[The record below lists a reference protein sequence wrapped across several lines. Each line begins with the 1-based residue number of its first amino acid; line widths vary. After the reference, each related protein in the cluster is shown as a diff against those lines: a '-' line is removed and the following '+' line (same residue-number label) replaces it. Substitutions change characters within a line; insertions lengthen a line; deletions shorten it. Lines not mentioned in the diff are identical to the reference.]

1 MRAFRGGKL
10 EILLATDIAARGIDI
25 DDLTHVIHLELPDTV
40 DQYIH
45 RSGRTG
51 RMGKEGTVVSLVT
64 PQEERKL
71 LQFAK
76 KLGIVFTKQE
86 MFKGSFVETKPKAPK
101 EKETSI
107 YWEEKA

>member
-64 PQEERKL
+64 PRRAQITAICE
-71 LQFAK
+71 

-86 MFKGSFVETKPKAPK
+86 MFRIICRNETESTK
-101 EKETSI
+101 EKKPAFTG
-107 YWEEKA
+107 KKKPR

>member
-1 MRAFRGGKL
+1 
-10 EILLATDIAARGIDI
+10 
-25 DDLTHVIHLELPDTV
+25 
-40 DQYIH
+40 
-45 RSGRTG
+45 
-51 RMGKEGTVVSLVT
+51 MGKEGTVVSLVT

-86 MFKGSFVETKPKAPK
+86 MFKRIICRNETESTK